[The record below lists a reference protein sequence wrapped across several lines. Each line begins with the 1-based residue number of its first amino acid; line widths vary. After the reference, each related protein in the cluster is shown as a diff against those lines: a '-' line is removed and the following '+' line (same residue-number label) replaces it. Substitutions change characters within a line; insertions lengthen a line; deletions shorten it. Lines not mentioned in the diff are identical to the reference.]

1 MPTHRKD
8 ERQGH
13 KSQPG
18 RQSDS
23 RSQGSQSMTGQ
34 GRDNK
39 SSSERSKSGNKD
51 RVGMNSDRDDSRKG
65 TQTSGRQRDD
75 ALDAGPQVGSGTGA
89 HQRSGASNR
98 R

>member
-8 ERQGH
+8 DRQN

-23 RSQGSQSMTGQ
+23 RSQSSQNLTGQ
-34 GRDNK
+34 GRD
-39 SSSERSKSGNKD
+39 SKSGNERSKPGKD

-65 TQTSGRQRDD
+65 TQASGRQKSDD
-75 ALDAGPQVGSGTGA
+75 LDAGYHVGSGTGA
-89 HQRSGASNR
+89 HQRSDPSHR